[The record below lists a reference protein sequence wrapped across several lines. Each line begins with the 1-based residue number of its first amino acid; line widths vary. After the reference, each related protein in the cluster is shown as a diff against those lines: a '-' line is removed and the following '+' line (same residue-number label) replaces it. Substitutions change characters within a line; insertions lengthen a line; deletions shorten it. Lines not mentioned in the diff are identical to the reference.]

1 MIKQIVISVVAVMAI
16 TPTAF
21 AYTKLDKTA
30 SPIASI
36 IQGHGTPGDTAS
48 SVSNPDVSVRVLA
61 SGKVERT
68 NTRYGTVTIIDP
80 RAESVKNNRR

>member
-1 MIKQIVISVVAVMAI
+1 MIKQIVISVAAVIAI

-21 AYTKLDKTA
+21 AYTTLGKTA
-30 SPIASI
+30 SPVASI
-36 IQGHGTPGDTAS
+36 IQGHGNPGDTAS
-48 SVSNPDVSVRVLA
+48 SMSDPDVSVRVLE
-61 SGKVERT
+61 SGKVERK